1 MPGATEGEKTG
12 GGTRTWTKPGGFDEA
27 NKDFDKMNPSN
38 VGDKGNGVRV
48 GTLEDGR
55 RVIVRPDSTDGR
67 PTIEIQRPDGKRAGD
82 KIRYD

>member
-38 VGDKGNGVRV
+38 VGDKGNRGRLLAAVRACY
-48 GTLEDGR
+48 TFARSDH
-55 RVIVRPDSTDGR
+55 
-67 PTIEIQRPDGKRAGD
+67 
-82 KIRYD
+82 